1 MRVRKRS
8 FRKFA
13 RPRRNDRE
21 NPGYWIGSPLS
32 NSAACTAPH
41 IPNPKLK
48 RDRALTLLTLSEP
61 PPIFSLALL
70 APRATARHPI
80 ALYETA

>member
-21 NPGYWIGSPLS
+21 KSRLLDRVAVVRLGGLQGPADPQTPLQ
-32 NSAACTAPH
+32 
-41 IPNPKLK
+41 K
-48 RDRALTLLTLSEP
+48 RDRALCC
-61 PPIFSLALL
+61 
-70 APRATARHPI
+70 
-80 ALYETA
+80 